1 MVVIMVRV
9 FCVLLTVFLSG
20 QVPGVI
26 WAQSEQQESSPR
38 ESMPAQEPE
47 ELEEVVP
54 ESDPAVDPEEE
65 FSETSPEEAEP
76 PQSEES
82 AQQEAPPEE
91 EEPSQEPPPVSAEVS
106 PPAPAGSS
114 AGLVFQFNNV
124 PLTTVIDTVM
134 RELGHS
140 YIIDP
145 GVTGTASIYTM
156 GEIPRE
162 KVFEVLAQ
170 LLQMNGMGIVKQE
183 DMYIILPLG
192 QTTKIPQ
199 ELIVNSETPSIP
211 AQEETLPP
219 AEEQLSPEPGS
230 VQSPPSG
237 QPAQEASSEA
247 QPVVSTLSSP
257 QQEELD
263 PIEGEKGVVT
273 YVISLHYIPSAEMV
287 TMITP
292 FVSNGANVINY
303 ASANLLIITDFLA
316 NIQQVLKLV
325 ELLDTQYFD
334 RMTVDLIPVR
344 YNLVGDIAADLA
356 QIFTPGGSVAG
367 VRIVVI
373 ERLNS
378 LLVVTHS
385 AAVFQ
390 EVQRWVEKLDALST
404 DTNIKTFVYL
414 VENNI
419 AGNIADILG
428 QLYQDGFGFAS
439 LQEGQ
444 AQGAQPQ
451 QPVRPPRE
459 PALSSAFRGGKLGP
473 SLQGRPLSAQLG
485 TRSVGGAN
493 LKIIVNDFNN
503 SLIIQ
508 ATEADYQLLLQTI
521 KQLDILPRQVLIEAK
536 LYSVELQDDLSFGV
550 TAFLEAREG
559 IGGPATVGQISS
571 GGALSVATR
580 AMIGGSRQLEAA
592 IIALRSRTNVEL
604 LEAPRILA
612 MDGIQASI
620 NVGAEVPV
628 TTASFG
634 DPLQAGSQTNFI
646 NSIQFRPTGV
656 TLLILPRISASGIVT
671 MDIAIEV
678 SSAVGSTLTP
688 TINTNSVTTSF
699 MVRDGQTVAIAG
711 IISDSTSFARDR
723 VPILGSIPILGALF
737 GQTTRTRRRAE
748 LIFFITP
755 HVIYTLPTATE
766 LTRDF
771 QRSLQQAYGFIEK
784 TKAERNELIQKRR
797 DQELQN
803 QQQ

>member
-54 ESDPAVDPEEE
+54 EPDPAVDPEEE

-91 EEPSQEPPPVSAEVS
+91 EEPSQESPPVSAEVS

-199 ELIVNSETPSIP
+199 ELIVNPETPSIP

>member
-54 ESDPAVDPEEE
+54 EPDPAVDPEEE

-82 AQQEAPPEE
+82 AQQEA
-91 EEPSQEPPPVSAEVS
+91 PPVSAEVS

-199 ELIVNSETPSIP
+199 ELIVNPETPSIP

-419 AGNIADILG
+419 AGNIAEILG